1 MPKEFFQNVTFF
13 QNVAYGTN
21 QAFFTRIS
29 HVTFFICINRINPLE
44 PTVKFKQASN
54 HCKRVLEAAK
64 LGYVYKTKEFITS
77 QKVGSWDF
85 WQIANNI
92 LRKDTSATPPLFNT
106 PEMLSSASC

>member
-1 MPKEFFQNVTFF
+1 MGQ
-13 QNVAYGTN
+13 
-21 QAFFTRIS
+21 TRLFS
-29 HVTFFICINRINPLE
+29 PESPMLCINRINPLE

-92 LRKDTSATPPLFNT
+92 IRKDTSATPPLFNS